1 MDSTDPTNLERSS
14 LDASIAQWRTA
25 VMRGRS
31 VDQADADEL
40 ESHLREQIA
49 DLEASGL
56 STDEAFPIA
65 VRRLGKVDE
74 LTAEFAREHG
84 DRMWKQLV
92 TPRAD
97 EGSRLSIATML
108 GFAFLAAALVQVA
121 RIVATSASGTGAAV
135 FGDQVAPWFPR
146 NFGFLVLPV
155 LAAYFAVVRRMPRT
169 PAIALVAVVA
179 VLALVVNLYPFEL
192 GADTDLLVWL
202 HVPIALWF
210 VVGAAY
216 ANGEVLSPAK
226 RMDVIRFTGEWAI
239 YYALI
244 ALGGAVLVVLTTL
257 VLGQLAPTATND
269 AVAWGLPSAVAGAVV
284 VAAWLV
290 EAKKSII
297 ENLAPVLTAIFTPL
311 FAVMLVVAAVGYSIA
326 GLEDFNRD
334 LLAVFDVLLLVVLGL
349 VVYGISA
356 RSSRT
361 AGAMDVIRLIAV
373 VAAIVLDIL
382 VLVSMFGRVGDLG
395 FTANRVAALGLNL
408 VLLVNLVGTAW
419 FTVRLLARR
428 GPAAQLERWQT
439 GYLPVFAAWVLV
451 VIIVLPPVFSFA

>member
-1 MDSTDPTNLERSS
+1 MDTTNLEE
-14 LDASIAQWRTA
+14 SIAQWRTA

-40 ESHLREQIA
+40 ESHLREQIS

-92 TPRAD
+92 TPKPD
-97 EGSRLSIATML
+97 EGTRLSVPTML
-108 GFAFLAAALVQVA
+108 AFAVLAAVLVQVA
-121 RIVATSASGTGAAV
+121 RLAATHSGDPSAEL

-146 NFGFLVLPV
+146 NLSFLVLPV
-155 LAAYFAVVRRMPRT
+155 LAGYFALVRRIPRT
-169 PAIALVAVVA
+169 PAIALVAVGA
-179 VLALVVNLYPFEL
+179 VLALVLNLYPFEI
-192 GADTDLLVWL
+192 GSSTDQLVWL
-202 HVPIALWF
+202 HLPVALWF

-216 ANGEVLSPAK
+216 AGGDVRSPTK
-226 RMDVIRFTGEWAI
+226 RMDVVRFTGEWAI

-244 ALGGAVLVVLTTL
+244 ALGGAVLMGLTL
-257 VLGQLAPTATND
+257 AILGPIAPEVMD
-269 AVAWGLPSAVAGAVV
+269 DVFAWVLPSGIAGAVV

-290 EAKKSII
+290 EAKKSVV

-311 FAVMLVVAAVGYSIA
+311 FAVMLVVAAVGYSIP
-326 GLEDFNRD
+326 GIREDRAFDRD
-334 LLAVFDVLLLVVLGL
+334 LLVVFDVLLLVVLGL

-382 VLVSMFGRVGDLG
+382 VLVAMFARVGDLG

-408 VLLVNLVGTAW
+408 VLLVNLLGTAW
-419 FTVRLLARR
+419 FTGLLLARR
-428 GPAAQLERWQT
+428 GTSAQLERWQT
-439 GYLPVFAAWVLV
+439 GYLPVFAAWLLV
-451 VIIVLPPVFSFA
+451 VIVVLPPVFAFA